1 MCLDSRPNAKPKTV
15 RRNAMTTQQTFDEMT
30 KYMGLL
36 DRLFEK
42 EETNK
47 DTRKR
52 VYISFAIED
61 VEYRN
66 YLVD

>member
-1 MCLDSRPNAKPKTV
+1 
-15 RRNAMTTQQTFDEMT
+15 MTTQQTFDEMT